1 MTFEMLRRRFGDDAP
16 ELNEVEQLA
25 QAEFEPGSI
34 TVLNRVE
41 KGLARWPLA
50 RLTTV
55 GPRTMRWAV
64 GAGLTEAGRIPGAP
78 QVRMT
83 GSLAAHVAM
92 DEAVMALVQGPSRSP
107 RRADYLRV
115 AEELTI
121 ARALFAER
129 GWIDDPHS
137 YHHAPDPLEDSATT
151 SSSGWA
157 LGQSYRRI
165 SWDSGYEPRREEP
178 GAARWAAFE
187 RNRTASA
194 WLLEHDDGP
203 RPWLIGVHGFGTGAP
218 VADMITFR
226 AQHLF
231 HDLGWN
237 VAAIVLPVHGSR
249 RPSRIGGEDFLG
261 FDMMNCVHAL
271 SQSVWDVRRLLS
283 WVRTQDPTAVAL
295 HGVSLGGYVAS
306 LTSCFEGDLDAVI
319 AGIPVCDFPALFA
332 QQSPRHVRDRAIEH
346 RILEGN
352 AEVVHRVVSP
362 LAMPCLVPHERRAI
376 FAGLGDRM
384 AVPTQAQA
392 LWEHWDEPRICW
404 FPGNH
409 VGFLWSSKVADF
421 VDGVL
426 RDAEPG
432 NVGADADADA
442 DAGNADTAAAA
453 AAAAAAAEAAAAADA
468 TD

>member
-1 MTFEMLRRRFGDDAP
+1 MTLDAVRRRFAPDAP
-16 ELNEVEQLA
+16 ELDPTQQLA
-25 QAEFEPGSI
+25 EAEPEPGSI
-34 TVLNRVE
+34 TLLNRLE
-41 KGLARWPLA
+41 KGVARFPLA

-55 GPRTMRWAV
+55 GPRTARWALE
-64 GAGLTEAGRIPGAP
+64 AALTEAGRIPGAP

-92 DEAVMALVQGPSRSP
+92 DEAVMALVQGPSRTP
-107 RRADYLRV
+107 RRSDYLRV
-115 AEELTI
+115 AEELTV
-121 ARALFAER
+121 ARALFEER
-129 GWIDDPHS
+129 GWIDDPVS
-137 YHHAPDPLEDSATT
+137 YHHDPPPLADEDTISTT
-151 SSSGWA
+151 GWA

-165 SWDSGYEPRREEP
+165 SWDSGYEPRAEEP
-178 GAARWAAFE
+178 GATRWAAFE
-187 RNRTASA
+187 RNRTAAA
-194 WLLEHDDGP
+194 WVLEHGDGP
-203 RPWLIGVHGFGTGAP
+203 RPWMVAVHGFGTGAA

-226 AQHLF
+226 AQHLH

-249 RPSRIGGEDFLG
+249 RPSRLGGEDFLG

-283 WVRTQDPTAVAL
+283 WVRSTDPTSVVL

-306 LTSCFEGDLDAVI
+306 LTACFDGDLDAVV

-332 QQSPRHVRDRAIEH
+332 RQAPRHVRDRAVQH

-362 LAMPCLVPHERRAI
+362 LAMPCRVPHDRRFI

-392 LWEHWDEPRICW
+392 LWEHWDEPTIRW

-409 VGFLWSSKVADF
+409 VGYLWSAKVAGF

-426 RDAEPG
+426 SDTL
-432 NVGADADADA
+432 VADDDR
-442 DAGNADTAAAA
+442 
-453 AAAAAAAEAAAAADA
+453 
-468 TD
+468 